1 MIEKKT
7 EIIHEILVTLYRYC
21 HGMFSNRLRTGLTTL
36 SLILGVAA
44 MVTMASIGEGVKKS
58 VWTQLTRMG
67 TKAILI
73 SPVPRTL
80 NGVTG
85 RQASTQNLTVA
96 DAIALKQQ
104 IPFVTKIAWAKG
116 ERMQIIYGHHN
127 WNGAVYGISPD
138 LLSILE
144 YTMTS
149 GVPISQKDMDVGAKV
164 ALIGGTIAENLFDV
178 GEEPVGTIIR
188 IKNMP
193 FEVIGVLGP
202 KGYLPSGRDQDDIV
216 MIPYTTAEQKVVG
229 SGFRGAV
236 EAISASTDSVDEVLE
251 AAAAIRE
258 VLRERDQVQP
268 GQPDDFKIQTTLDG
282 LVVQEAAN
290 DTLTL
295 MIVTIASIS
304 FLVGG
309 VGTVNMLLLSVN
321 DRVREIGI
329 RLAVGATRRQILFQ
343 FLIEALMLGG
353 VGGVMGIAVGC
364 VGSQIVT
371 AAAGWPTTITLKIV
385 SLAFVSSLAVALVS
399 AIGPAYKA
407 AGLRPV
413 DALR

>member
-1 MIEKKT
+1 MVRAGFQS
-7 EIIHEILVTLYRYC
+7 LV
-21 HGMFSNRLRTGLTTL
+21 SNQLRTALTTL
-36 SLILGVAA
+36 SLGLGVAA
-44 MVTMASIGEGVKKS
+44 IIMMASIGQGAKES
-58 VWTQLTRMG
+58 VWAKLTRMG
-67 TKAILI
+67 TKVILI
-73 SPVPRTL
+73 GPAPRVMG
-80 NGVTG
+80 GVRGGEGITF
-85 RQASTQNLTVA
+85 NLTVA
-96 DAIALKQQ
+96 DAAALKEQ
-104 IPFVTKIAWAKG
+104 IHLVTKAAWAKG
-116 ERMQIIYGHHN
+116 ERMQIIHGHHN

-149 GVPISQKDMDVGAKV
+149 GVPISQRDMDVGAKV

-202 KGYLPSGRDQDDIV
+202 KGHLPSGRDQDDIV
-216 MIPYTTAEQKVVG
+216 MIPYTTAEQKVLG
-229 SGFRGAV
+229 SGFRGV
-236 EAISASTDSVDEVLE
+236 VGAISASTDHVDDLLE
-251 AAAAIRE
+251 AAGAIRE
-258 VLRERDQVQP
+258 VLRERHQLQP
-268 GQPDDFKIQTTLDG
+268 DQPDDFKIQTTLDG

-309 VGTVNMLLLSVN
+309 VGIVNMLLLSVN

-343 FLIEALMLGG
+343 FLIEALILGG
-353 VGGVMGIAVGC
+353 LGGAMGIAVGC
-364 VGSQIVT
+364 VGSQIV
-371 AAAGWPTTITLKIV
+371 AAVVGWPTTITPKAV

-407 AGLRPV
+407 AGLSPV